1 MDRGNHNRGK
11 FRPKFADGASP
22 SNSVLFLGL
31 NLVRLISIVSFI
43 LVFAGSFY
51 VMVTDII
58 SVNKFHKES
67 REPGKSAEGILAGCD
82 YIRLRIT

>member
-1 MDRGNHNRGK
+1 M
-11 FRPKFADGASP
+11 SP
-22 SNSVLFLGL
+22 LVPVLFLGL
-31 NLVRLISIVSFI
+31 NLVRFISIVSFI
-43 LVFAGSFY
+43 LVFASSFY

-67 REPGKSAEGILAGCD
+67 REPGKSTEEILGGCD